1 MVDVD
6 GDKLRAKIAH
16 KGRGKFRIEDD
27 VDGHHKGKIIDAS
40 DIISCN
46 VDRMLSQNNSAWSV
60 FQVLVC
66 HPGMGVLVMRCKRFH
81 GGKSRSAFVAGV
93 SRHG

>member
-6 GDKLRAKIAH
+6 GDKIRARIAH

-27 VDGHHKGKIIDAS
+27 VGGHYKGKVIDAS

-46 VDRMLSQNNSAWSV
+46 VDSM
-60 FQVLVC
+60 
-66 HPGMGVLVMRCKRFH
+66 P
-81 GGKSRSAFVAGV
+81 
-93 SRHG
+93 

>member
-6 GDKLRAKIAH
+6 GDKIRARIAH

-27 VDGHHKGKIIDAS
+27 VGGHHKGKVIDAS

-46 VDRMLSQNNSAWSV
+46 VDRMSSQNNSA
-60 FQVLVC
+60 
-66 HPGMGVLVMRCKRFH
+66 
-81 GGKSRSAFVAGV
+81 
-93 SRHG
+93 